1 MIMKIDFRRL
11 AIKYKSV
18 IGFLLLCGIIAFV
31 TPRFLTISNLTNVLT
46 QVSVNAII
54 AVGMTFVILN
64 NGIDLSV
71 GSILALS
78 GAVAAYLMKSTGNI
92 VLSIFAALAIGT
104 IIGALNG
111 FLITKGKLQ
120 AFIATLATMTLLRG
134 VTYVFTNGNPISG
147 LNTNFTFLA
156 NNKIIGIPLPI
167 AFMVII
173 LAIAFY
179 MLNQTR
185 FGRYV
190 YALGGSEDSARLSGI
205 STDKIRMIVY
215 AISGFTAAVSAII
228 VTSRIGSASPNAG
241 TGFELDAIAAVVL
254 GGTSLSGGEGS
265 IVGTIIGALIIGV
278 LNNGLNL
285 MNVNPFYQSIV
296 KGAVILLAVLL
307 DKKNK

>member
-1 MIMKIDFRRL
+1 MTIDLKKL
-11 AIKYKSV
+11 AIKYKSF
-18 IGFLLLCGIIAFV
+18 IGFLLLCVIIAFV
-31 TPRFLTISNLTNVLT
+31 TPRFLTLSNLSNVFT

-71 GSILALS
+71 GSILAIT

-92 VLSIFAALAIGT
+92 LISIVISLVLGTTIGL
-104 IIGALNG
+104 LNG
-111 FLITKGKLQ
+111 LLITKGRLQ
-120 AFIATLATMTLLRG
+120 AFIATLATMTIFRG
-134 VTYVFTNGNPISG
+134 VTYVFTKGNPISG
-147 LNTNFTFLA
+147 LDTNFTFLA
-156 NNKIIGIPLPI
+156 NNKIIGIPLPVV
-167 AFMVII
+167 FMIII

-179 MLNQTR
+179 LLNETR

-190 YALGGSEDSARLSGI
+190 YALGGNEDSARLSGI
-205 STDKIRMIVY
+205 STDKIRTIVY
-215 AISGFTAAVSAII
+215 GISGFTAAVSAII

-265 IVGTIIGALIIGV
+265 IIGTIIGAMIIGV

>member
-1 MIMKIDFRRL
+1 MIMKIDFKRL

-120 AFIATLATMTLLRG
+120 AFIASIYCNT
-134 VTYVFTNGNPISG
+134 GNDD
-147 LNTNFTFLA
+147 
-156 NNKIIGIPLPI
+156 I
-167 AFMVII
+167 AK
-173 LAIAFY
+173 
-179 MLNQTR
+179 
-185 FGRYV
+185 
-190 YALGGSEDSARLSGI
+190 GSYLCI
-205 STDKIRMIVY
+205 
-215 AISGFTAAVSAII
+215 
-228 VTSRIGSASPNAG
+228 
-241 TGFELDAIAAVVL
+241 
-254 GGTSLSGGEGS
+254 
-265 IVGTIIGALIIGV
+265 
-278 LNNGLNL
+278 
-285 MNVNPFYQSIV
+285 YQW
-296 KGAVILLAVLL
+296 
-307 DKKNK
+307 